1 MYSALVQLLSTVIV
15 DVDIILVLQ
24 YIYKYIFCFFY
35 RQARAFFKANGTPR
49 GCLCGP
55 SVMFSVE
62 KAVSFIGAP
71 KGMAGA
77 IRSWVRQGNGCT
89 GKKFNRSDNTQL
101 HGVHVRRRRLP
112 EDVIEALDK
121 AFEDSKGEKTFFWL

>member
-1 MYSALVQLLSTVIV
+1 
-15 DVDIILVLQ
+15 
-24 YIYKYIFCFFY
+24 
-35 RQARAFFKANGTPR
+35 
-49 GCLCGP
+49 
-55 SVMFSVE
+55 MFSVE
-62 KAVSFIGAP
+62 KVVSFIGAP

-77 IRSWVRQGNGCT
+77 IRSWVRQGNCCT

-121 AFEDSKGEKTFFWL
+121 AFEDSKGEKTFFWLWTGKIFDINRNLS